1 MFYLG
6 AFFAYSQLK
15 CYLCDVITNWCSSHQ
30 YCLILIIFQFME
42 ENKITTT
49 KTSDL
54 TKENIIINNSQSIKK
69 IIYIVRGQKVMLD
82 TDLASLYG
90 YTTKAFNQQVKNN
103 IEKFDDDFRFQL
115 TRNEYLNILRSKNL
129 TLELKQ
135 GKYSKYLPYVFTEQG
150 VYMLMTVLKGEL
162 AIMQSKCLI
171 RTFKEMK
178 DYIAEN
184 NALVGN
190 KEILQ
195 IYHQTIKNAEDIES
209 IKSSMLT
216 KDQLSSII
224 CNFTN
229 TLAQSEYLILNGQ
242 TVNALLAYQGI
253 FSLAKDKIYI
263 IDNYIGIKT
272 LVNLKE
278 IKPNISIT
286 IFSDNINRGLHLSEY
301 QDFIR
306 QYPNLNITFIKTN
319 GKFHDRY
326 IILDYDSSLEAIYH
340 CGASSKDAGNKVTSI
355 SKLESIGVYHPL
367 IDELLLN
374 PQLLLK

>member
-1 MFYLG
+1 
-6 AFFAYSQLK
+6 
-15 CYLCDVITNWCSSHQ
+15 
-30 YCLILIIFQFME
+30 ME

-69 IIYIVRGQKVMLD
+69 IIYIIRGQKVMLD

-286 IFSDNINRGLHLSEY
+286 IFSDNIYRGLHLSEY

-326 IILDYDSSLEAIYH
+326 IILDYDSPLETIYH